1 MLYCNF
7 RGCAVSTA
15 LNFGLDINLKL
26 SRFSFEKVSIKL
38 LACSLPLLLNPD
50 KSKLSKSVNP
60 ITEIEQD
67 AVYNS
72 NIIKDINYTSR
83 DLKGNEYILIAK
95 EGEIDLDNSDIIF
108 LTDVTA
114 YIKLVKNSELIVITS
129 NYGKYNTINY
139 DTIFSKNVKIDYVD
153 NIITG
158 DYLDFSMLNNLLII
172 SRNVVYKNL
181 ENTMKAD
188 VLEFDTK
195 TKNTKIYMYD
205 SKKQVVI
212 NNLK

>member
-1 MLYCNF
+1 MKKKIF
-7 RGCAVSTA
+7 
-15 LNFGLDINLKL
+15 LKL
-26 SRFSFEKVSIKL
+26 ALIL
-38 LACSLPLLLNPD
+38 SLIIVTWFVYSEYFKED
-50 KSKLSKSVNP
+50 KSKSSKQVN
-60 ITEIEQD
+60 TTSEIEED
-67 AVYNS
+67 TVYNS

-139 DTIFSKNVKIDYVD
+139 DTIFSKNVKIEYVD

-158 DYLDFSMLNNLLII
+158 DYLDFSMMKNLLIV

-181 ENTMKAD
+181 GNTMKAD
-188 VLEFDTK
+188 VIELDTTTKDTK
-195 TKNTKIYMYD
+195 IFMYNSD
-205 SKKQVVI
+205 EQVNVTNI
-212 NNLK
+212 K

>member
-1 MLYCNF
+1 MKKRNLFKILLILILIIFTWFIYSKYFKKSNDLLSVITNTTDTTNTTDP
-7 RGCAVSTA
+7 ANTKTA
-15 LNFGLDINLKL
+15 
-26 SRFSFEKVSIKL
+26 
-38 LACSLPLLLNPD
+38 
-50 KSKLSKSVNP
+50 
-60 ITEIEQD
+60 IEEE
-67 AVYNS
+67 VIYNS
-72 NIIKDINYTSR
+72 NIIKDISYTSK
-83 DLKGNEYILIAK
+83 DLKGNEYILVAK
-95 EGEIDLDNSDIIF
+95 EGEIDLNNSDIIF

-114 YIKLVKNSELIVITS
+114 NIKLAKNSELIVITS

-158 DYLDFSMLNNLLII
+158 DYLDFSMLDNLLNI

-188 VLEFDTK
+188 VLEFDIK

-205 SKKQVVI
+205 SKKKVNI
-212 NNLK
+212 KNME

>member
-1 MLYCNF
+1 MKRKIF
-7 RGCAVSTA
+7 
-15 LNFGLDINLKL
+15 LKIVLIL
-26 SRFSFEKVSIKL
+26 SLIIITL
-38 LACSLPLLLNPD
+38 LVYSKYFKED
-50 KSKLSKSVNP
+50 KSKSSRPFNP
-60 ITEIEQD
+60 TTEFDEEV
-67 AVYNS
+67 VYNS

-95 EGEIDLDNSDIIF
+95 EGEIDLGNNDIIF

-129 NYGKYNTINY
+129 DYGKYNTINY

-158 DYLDFSMLNNLLII
+158 DYLDFSMMKNLLTV

-181 ENTMKAD
+181 ENTMLAD
-188 VLEFDTK
+188 VIELDTTTKDTK
-195 TKNTKIYMYD
+195 IFMYN
-205 SKKQVVI
+205 SNEQVNVTNI
-212 NNLK
+212 K